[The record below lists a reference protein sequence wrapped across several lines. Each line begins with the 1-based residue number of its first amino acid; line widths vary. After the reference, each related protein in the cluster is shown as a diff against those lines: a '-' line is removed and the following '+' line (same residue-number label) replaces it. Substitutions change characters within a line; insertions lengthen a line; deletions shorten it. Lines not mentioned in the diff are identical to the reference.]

1 MTNMN
6 SSEAFCYKLLKENL
20 EFEEYLNLLSD
31 IDKIIQCT
39 YWMLPVNSTKYKIII
54 FTKRKMTYQATVK
67 LQGKDIE
74 IVGC

>member
-6 SSEAFCYKLLKENL
+6 SSKAFCYKFLKENL

-39 YWMLPVNSTKYKIII
+39 
-54 FTKRKMTYQATVK
+54 
-67 LQGKDIE
+67 
-74 IVGC
+74 

>member
-1 MTNMN
+1 MN
-6 SSEAFCYKLLKENL
+6 SSKAFCYKFLKENL

-39 YWMLPVNSTKYKIII
+39 QWMLPVNSTKYKIII

-74 IVGC
+74 IVGCQYT

>member
-6 SSEAFCYKLLKENL
+6 SSKAFLKENL

-39 YWMLPVNSTKYKIII
+39 
-54 FTKRKMTYQATVK
+54 
-67 LQGKDIE
+67 
-74 IVGC
+74 